1 MSSKQPNPPTD
12 GDEITRILASVPED
26 TQDIEAATAAGQQLG
41 QLFEGIKQR
50 AEADVA
56 AARAAQ
62 HQAETETARAEER
75 AAAAI
80 QFKDDE
86 ARRHAQ
92 ELRRLET
99 AYEDRADALTAASA
113 THQARAEAAEAEAAR
128 LREELASR

>member
-1 MSSKQPNPPTD
+1 VLRLTSPRPAPRS
-12 GDEITRILASVPED
+12 TRP
-26 TQDIEAATAAGQQLG
+26 
-41 QLFEGIKQR
+41 R
-50 AEADVA
+50 P
-56 AARAAQ
+56 RR
-62 HQAETETARAEER
+62 RAEER

-80 QFKDDE
+80 QFKDE
-86 ARRHAQ
+86 KAGRHAQ